1 MKKPLRILSF
11 FIFPAFVFFL
21 SLFLSSVFDL
31 YNVLWWFDIPMH
43 FLGGV
48 SVGYMSVLFLRF
60 WKEENLIQIR
70 SKFLFVLIVVCAVS
84 FIAVLWEFWEYFMV
98 NYFNLDWNLGYE
110 DSLFDLLMGMLGGL
124 SVGVFSK
131 V

>member
-21 SLFLSSVFDL
+21 SLFLSSAFNL

-60 WKEENLIQIR
+60 WKEEGLLVVRNKIIL
-70 SKFLFVLIVVCAVS
+70 VLVVVCAVS
-84 FIAVLWEFWEYFMV
+84 FIAVLWEFWEYFVV
-98 NYFNLDWNLGYE
+98 NYFNLDWNLGYK
-110 DSLFDLLMGMLGGL
+110 DTLFDLLMGMLGGL
-124 SVGVFSK
+124 SAGVFSK

>member
-31 YNVLWWFDIPMH
+31 YDVLWWFDIPMH

-84 FIAVLWEFWEYFMV
+84 FIAVLWEFWEYSVV

-110 DSLFDLLMGMLGGL
+110 DSLFDLLMGML
-124 SVGVFSK
+124 
-131 V
+131 

>member
-31 YNVLWWFDIPMH
+31 YDVLWWFDIPMH